1 MPPVV
6 YILGL
11 AIFAQG
17 TSELMIA
24 GLLPQIAGGLHVS
37 IPKAGLLISGFAVGM
52 IIGAPSL
59 TIATRRLPRR
69 PVLLAFIAAF
79 VAMHVIGALA
89 PDYTVLLVSRMAAAF
104 VYAGFWSVASASI
117 VGLVPPDALGRALSV
132 VVGGLTVA
140 TVIGLPAGTFLGERL
155 GWRAAFWAV
164 AVLSALTM
172 PAIYLT
178 TRSIGTG
185 RPDIDL
191 RAELRAMRSRPLLLA
206 YLTTALATGA
216 LLVTYSYLSPLLTG
230 VTHIGAGWV
239 PGVLLLYG
247 AGGFA
252 GVTLGGRIADRR
264 PDALL
269 VTGLVG
275 VVGVSVALALL
286 AGSWEAMA
294 TVVFL
299 LGAFGFGTNPALN
312 TRVFARAGEARVLA
326 SGTNTS
332 AFNVGIAVGPWL
344 GGLAI
349 GAGAGYRV
357 LGWIGAALAVCAI
370 ATTVS
375 TSPAGERPRG
385 RWWRPW
391 R

>member
-1 MPPVV
+1 VNGRMPVVV

-24 GLLPQIAGGLHVS
+24 GLLPQISGGLNVS
-37 IPKAGLLISGFAVGM
+37 IPTAGLLISGFAVGM

-69 PVLLAFIAAF
+69 PVLLAFLTVF
-79 VAMHVIGALA
+79 VIMHVIGALA
-89 PDYTVLLVSRMAAAF
+89 PDYLVLLVSRMAAAF
-104 VYAGFWSVASASI
+104 VYAGFWAVASASI
-117 VGLVPPDALGRALSV
+117 IDLVPPDARGRAMSV

-140 TVIGLPAGTFLGERL
+140 TVLGLPAGTFLGERL

-164 AVLSALTM
+164 AGLSALTM

-178 TRSIGTG
+178 TRSMVSAG
-185 RPDIDL
+185 PDIDL
-191 RAELRAMRSRPLLLA
+191 RAELRAMRSPPLLRA

-216 LLVTYSYLSPLLTG
+216 LLVTYSYLAPLLTH
-230 VTHIGAGWV
+230 VTHVGAGWV

-252 GVTLGGRIADRR
+252 GVTFGGRIADRH
-264 PDALL
+264 PEELL
-269 VTGLVG
+269 VAGLIG
-275 VVGVSVALALL
+275 VIAVSVVLALFTR
-286 AGSWEAMA
+286 SWVAMI

-299 LGAFGFGTNPALN
+299 LGMFGFGTNPALN
-312 TRVFARAGEARVLA
+312 TRVFAAAGEARMLA
-326 SGTNTS
+326 AGTNTS

-349 GAGAGYRV
+349 GAGAGYAV
-357 LGWIGAALAVCAI
+357 LGWIGAALALCAI
-370 ATTVS
+370 ATTRRRK
-375 TSPAGERPRG
+375 TRCDSPAR
-385 RWWRPW
+385 
-391 R
+391 

>member
-1 MPPVV
+1 MPVVV

-24 GLLPQIAGGLHVS
+24 GLLPQIATGLDVS
-37 IPKAGLLISGFAVGM
+37 IPSAGLLISGFALGM
-52 IIGAPSL
+52 IVGAPSL
-59 TIATRRLPRR
+59 TIATRRMHRR
-69 PVLLAFIAAF
+69 GVLLTFLAVFI
-79 VAMHVIGALA
+79 VLHVIGALA

-104 VYAGFWSVASASI
+104 VYAGFWAVASASI
-117 VGLVPPDALGRALSV
+117 IDLVPPDARGRALSV

-140 TVIGLPAGTFLGERL
+140 TVVGLPAGTFLGERL
-155 GWRAAFWAV
+155 GWRASFWAV

-172 PAIYLT
+172 PAIYFT
-178 TRSIGTG
+178 TRSMPAADT
-185 RPDIDL
+185 RIDL
-191 RAELRAMRSRPLLLA
+191 RAELRAMGSRPLLLA

-216 LLVTYSYLSPLLTG
+216 LLVTYSYLSPLLTH
-230 VTHIGAGWV
+230 VTHVGAGWV

-252 GVTLGGRIADRR
+252 GVTFGGRIADRH

-269 VTGLVG
+269 VAGLVG
-275 VVGVSVALALL
+275 VIAVSVVLALFT
-286 AGSWEAMA
+286 GSWVAMI

-299 LGAFGFGTNPALN
+299 LGLFGFGTNPALN
-312 TRVFARAGEARVLA
+312 TRMFAVAGDARLLA
-326 SGTNTS
+326 AGTNTS

-349 GAGAGYRV
+349 GAGAGYGA
-357 LGWIGAALAVCAI
+357 LGWIGAALAGCAI
-370 ATTVS
+370 ATTV
-375 TSPAGERPRG
+375 RRG
-385 RWWRPW
+385 T
-391 R
+391 